1 MMRMEEKLTP
11 IKINTCASW
20 TVSGCLDARFGG
32 KQVHIGTSTHIMD
45 IVYLQEDIIMLH
57 WVVLPL
63 GGKCEPW
70 MMVLDVMLP
79 SGYVRRNILNKYIF
93 QLWYFP

>member
-32 KQVHIGTSTHIMD
+32 KQVHIVTSTYIKGY
-45 IVYLQEDIIMLH
+45 IVLAIGDNLGALGSVAIGRE
-57 WVVLPL
+57 VLTL
-63 GGKCEPW
+63 DDCARCYVAIRICETE
-70 MMVLDVMLP
+70 
-79 SGYVRRNILNKYIF
+79 YIE
-93 QLWYFP
+93 QI